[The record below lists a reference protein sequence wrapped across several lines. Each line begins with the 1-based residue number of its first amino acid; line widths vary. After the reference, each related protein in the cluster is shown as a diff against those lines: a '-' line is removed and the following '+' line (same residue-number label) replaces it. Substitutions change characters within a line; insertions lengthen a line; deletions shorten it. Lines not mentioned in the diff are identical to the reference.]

1 MLTSK
6 LIQRAVC
13 RALLGTAAA
22 ATALPAL
29 AQAQGGETITEVVVT
44 GSRIAQPNQV
54 STSPVQVVTSE
65 DIKVGGKRDITDVL
79 NDLPQINSNSLGQD
93 LGNRT
98 SGLSSAGGVATADL
112 RGLGPNRTLV
122 LVNGRRLGAGS
133 PNTSIQSP
141 APDLDQIPSALI
153 ERVDV
158 VTGGASAVYGSDAI
172 AGVVNFITRKD
183 FEGIELDYQVGENW
197 HENDNGFAQARLREA
212 GEPIPKGTVKDGRT
226 VNASVVAG
234 VNFAEGRGNITA

>member
-79 NDLPQINSNSLGQD
+79 NNLPQINSNSLGQD

-98 SGLSSAGGVATADL
+98 AGLTSAGGVATANL

-122 LVNGRRLGAGS
+122 LVDGRRLGAGS
-133 PNTSIQSP
+133 PQTVIQAP
-141 APDLDQIPSALI
+141 APDIDQIPAALI
-153 ERVDV
+153 ERVEV

-172 AGVVNFITRKD
+172 AGVVNFIMKKN
-183 FEGIELDYQVGENW
+183 FEGLQLDAQMGGNW
-197 HENDNGFAQARLREA
+197 HNNDNKFVQQRVADA
-212 GEPIPKGTVKDGRT
+212 GYEVLDSTEWDGKT
-226 VNASVVAG
+226 VNLNLTAG
-234 VNFAEGRGNITA
+234 ANILD